1 MALSQEH
8 RRSITRSLAPILGEE
23 EAEAMVAEFPARE
36 EDRPA
41 SKADLELVAVAAREQ
56 LAEFRGETR
65 AEFEKLRGEMSTE
78 FEKVR
83 GEMSTEFSKVR
94 GEMAGLRGEM
104 STEFEKVRGEM
115 TGLRGEM
122 STELSKVRGELT
134 GIRGEMTAGFAQ
146 ARTDFAER
154 MVILEEKF
162 ESQTRWVLATMLAVI
177 TLATTI
183 SALLR

>member
-1 MALSQEH
+1 MGLSQEH

-41 SKADLELVAVAAREQ
+41 SKADLELVASAAREQ
-56 LAEFRGETR
+56 LSEFRGETR
-65 AEFEKLRGEMSTE
+65 AEFERLSGEVSTEFEKLRGEMSTE
-78 FEKVR
+78 FSKVRGEMSTEFSKVR

-94 GEMAGLRGEM
+94 GEMAGL
-104 STEFEKVRGEM
+104 
-115 TGLRGEM
+115 
-122 STELSKVRGELT
+122 
-134 GIRGEMTAGFAQ
+134 RGEMTAGFAQ

-162 ESQTRWVLATMLAVI
+162 ENQTRWVLATVLAVI

-183 SALLR
+183 SALIR

>member
-1 MALSQEH
+1 MGLSQEH

-41 SKADLELVAVAAREQ
+41 SKADLELVASAAREQ
-56 LAEFRGETR
+56 LSEFRGETR

-78 FEKVR
+78 VSKVRGEISTEFSKVR

-94 GEMAGLRGEM
+94 GEMAGL
-104 STEFEKVRGEM
+104 
-115 TGLRGEM
+115 
-122 STELSKVRGELT
+122 
-134 GIRGEMTAGFAQ
+134 RGEMTAGFAQ

-162 ESQTRWVLATMLAVI
+162 ENQTRWVLATVLAVI

-183 SALLR
+183 SALIR